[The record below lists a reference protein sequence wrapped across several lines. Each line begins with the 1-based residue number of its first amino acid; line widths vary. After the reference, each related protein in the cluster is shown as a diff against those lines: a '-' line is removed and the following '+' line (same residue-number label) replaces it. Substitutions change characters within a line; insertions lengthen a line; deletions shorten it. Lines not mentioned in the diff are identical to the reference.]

1 MHELYVGREA
11 WRNNAMAT
19 SDAKQ
24 WLAEISLED
33 PSLTAM
39 LLRVAKGEYPKIQGD
54 LTNFIN
60 VLVKSK
66 HKHSEATL
74 VAFTKVITKEVL
86 AKIVLS
92 RIPKSMQELLKKHAF
107 N

>member
-11 WRNNAMAT
+11 WRNDAMAT

-24 WLAEISLED
+24 WLAEIPLDD
-33 PSLTAM
+33 PNLAAM
-39 LLRVAKGEYPKIQGD
+39 LLRVAKGEYPKIQSD

-60 VLVKSK
+60 VLVESK
-66 HKHSEATL
+66 HKHSEITL
-74 VAFTKVITKEVL
+74 ITFANALTGEVF
-86 AKIVLS
+86 AKIDLK
-92 RIPKSMQELLKKHAF
+92 RIPKSMRVLFQHRNL